1 VIFRFLLLLIP
12 LSLALAYG
20 VHAAAVWVFITA
32 VAAIVPLSEYIRQAT
47 DEIAHVC
54 GEGIGGLLNV
64 TFGNAPELI
73 IAVFLLHAG
82 AVEVVKAQIIGAIIG
97 NSLLGLGLAI
107 VAGSLGRQKQVF
119 KKESASMLS
128 SMLILCVIALLLP
141 ALFDLAIRRTLSP
154 LEVQARDLQFSF
166 AVAGVLMIL
175 YAGNLVYTLV
185 THDKVYA
192 TLDAAVAAPAARANW
207 PLLVSLAVLLAA
219 AALTALEA
227 ELISGALQD
236 TADRLHLS
244 TFFLGV
250 IVLAVVGNIPE
261 KAAAIYFARRDR
273 MELVVTITVGSTIQM
288 ALLIA
293 PAMVFISHLMHRPM
307 DLVFSSPLELAA
319 VVSAVFVVNSIAQD
333 GETTWFEGVL
343 LLGVYLLLALA
354 FFFVG

>member
-20 VHAAAVWVFITA
+20 AHAPAGWVFLA
-32 VAAIVPLSEYIRQAT
+32 SVAAIVPLSEYIRQAT
-47 DEIAHVC
+47 DEIAHTC

-73 IAVFLLHAG
+73 IAVFLLRIG

-107 VAGSLGRQKQVF
+107 VAGSFGREKQEF

-141 ALFDLAIRRTLSP
+141 ALFDLAIRRTLP
-154 LEVQARDLQFSF
+154 PAEIPARDVQFSF
-166 AVAGVLMIL
+166 AVAAVLIVL

-185 THDKVYA
+185 THSKVFA
-192 TLDAAVAAPAARANW
+192 ALDSEVPAAPAGW
-207 PLLVSLAVLLAA
+207 PLAVSLAVLFVA
-219 AALTALEA
+219 AALTAVEA
-227 ELISGALQD
+227 ELISGALQA
-236 TADRLHLS
+236 TSERLHLS

-250 IVLAVVGNIPE
+250 VVLAVVGNIPE
-261 KAAAIYFARRDR
+261 KASAIYFARRDR
-273 MELVVTITVGSTIQM
+273 MELVVAITVGSTIQM

-293 PAMVFISHLMHRPM
+293 PAMVFISHLMSRPM

-333 GETTWFEGVL
+333 GETTWFEGML

-354 FFFVG
+354 FFFVS

>member
-1 VIFRFLLLLIP
+1 VIFRLLLLFIP

-20 VHAAAVWVFITA
+20 WHAPAAWTFLTA

-47 DEIAHVC
+47 EEIAHVC
-54 GEGIGGLLNV
+54 GEAAGGLLNV

-73 IAVFLLHAG
+73 IAIFLLRAG

-107 VAGSLGRQKQVF
+107 VAGSFGREKQEF

-141 ALFDLAIRRTLSP
+141 AFFDFAARQTLP
-154 LEVQARDLQFSF
+154 TAQIAARDLQFSL
-166 AVAGVLMIL
+166 AVAVVLIVL

-185 THDKVYA
+185 THRNVYA
-192 TLDAAVAAPAARANW
+192 LTKARQTARPAGWPLPLSLGVLLGAAV
-207 PLLVSLAVLLAA
+207 
-219 AALTALEA
+219 LTAAEA
-227 ELISGALQD
+227 GLISGALQ
-236 TADRLHLS
+236 TTSERLHLS
-244 TFFLGV
+244 TFFLGI
-250 IVLAVVGNIPE
+250 IVLAIVGNIPE
-261 KAAAIYFARRDR
+261 KASAIYFARRDR

-293 PAMVFISHLMHRPM
+293 PALVFISHLMGRPM

-319 VVSAVFVVNSIAQD
+319 VFAAAFVVNAIAQD

-354 FFFVG
+354 FFFVA